1 MFMLVTNCLDMVTGV
16 GYLHSFVNL
25 TNYHILTRNRG
36 STRDEFLLLLCVT
49 ILKDRVRGMPWPK
62 TRPAADYQL
71 GLSDKS
77 RAIKE
82 LVVCWALLNLIT
94 WVFGQK

>member
-25 TNYHILTRNRG
+25 TNYHITTRNRG

-49 ILKDRVRGMPWPK
+49 ILKDRVRGMP
-62 TRPAADYQL
+62 RPCGLPARTFRQNLCNQRIGCLL
-71 GLSDKS
+71 G
-77 RAIKE
+77 
-82 LVVCWALLNLIT
+82 VT
-94 WVFGQK
+94 